1 MGVILVNNTTRTAIE
16 TVPLKGRID
25 NLEKLMAV
33 NDLFI
38 SVPTAI
44 LDTELNQNDFSL
56 LDESIGK
63 LLTAELP
70 CTAIVGIN
78 LLWRRYGKGACDLKT
93 KLALALIFPSALST
107 VIPNT
112 SICKD
117 LSHA

>member
-1 MGVILVNNTTRTAIE
+1 MGVILVNSTTRTAIE

-25 NLEKLMAV
+25 ELESLMTT
-33 NDLFI
+33 NDLFL

-44 LDTELNQNDFSL
+44 LDTELNCSDFLLLEESL
-56 LDESIGK
+56 SK

-93 KLALALIFPSALST
+93 KLALALIFPSALSIIT
-107 VIPNT
+107 TP
-112 SICKD
+112 ICKE
-117 LSHA
+117 LTHA